1 MSGECSITSVGAI
14 FDFEQFQ
21 HNGDGFVTFPISS
34 SQSDGVLSP
43 DGFTFEDIGVLVVS
57 HPRVTYSQAVFS
69 GLAEMGGIFVAC
81 NSNRLPVGMLLPLSG
96 NHIQVARYAL
106 QAAASQPTK
115 KRLWKQIVQSKIKS
129 QARLLVKRT
138 DDDHGVVSVN
148 QALSHD

>member
-1 MSGECSITSVGAI
+1 M
-14 FDFEQFQ
+14 
-21 HNGDGFVTFPISS
+21 TFPISS

-57 HPRVTYSQAVFS
+57 HPRVTYSQAVLS